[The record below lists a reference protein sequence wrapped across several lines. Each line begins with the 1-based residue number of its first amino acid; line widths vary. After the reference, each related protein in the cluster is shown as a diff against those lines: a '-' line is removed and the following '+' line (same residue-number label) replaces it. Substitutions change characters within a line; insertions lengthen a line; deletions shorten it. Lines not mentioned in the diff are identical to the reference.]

1 MEFIYACSKGY
12 IKKINFVIA
21 LIKPKKRMVEDKNYV
36 PKQEKKPPY
45 ILILLIIILVGG
57 LGIISSQYLRLKNSS
72 EEREQFLEEE
82 KADLTNQLN
91 DMYTQYDSLKT
102 ENDTINLKLEA
113 EQAKIQRLL
122 AINASNVQKIKLYKK
137 ELGTLRNIMRS
148 YIIQI
153 DSLNRRNQEL
163 VAENKE
169 VRTQLY
175 QIESSKKQ
183 LEEQNVE
190 LSSKV
195 ETASI
200 LQAKNI
206 IATPLNKRSNENFST
221 NKVVKIKTCFTVR
234 ENAIVPAGTK
244 TLYIRIVRPDE
255 VVLANSPDNLFE
267 YNDEMIVY
275 SAKRDLEYENQDI
288 DICIFWD
295 RDIPESGITKL
306 SEDLIGGTYSV
317 DIFHNG
323 NIIGTTTFTLK
334 EGGGLFN

>member
-1 MEFIYACSKGY
+1 MEEE
-12 IKKINFVIA
+12 
-21 LIKPKKRMVEDKNYV
+21 RTYV

-45 ILILLIIILVGG
+45 ILIILIIILVGG
-57 LGIISSQYLRLKNSS
+57 LGIISSQYLRLKKTSQ
-72 EEREQFLEEE
+72 EREMFLEEE
-82 KADLTNQLN
+82 KTDLTNQLN
-91 DMYTQYDSLKT
+91 NMYTQYDSLKT

-122 AINASNVQKIKLYKK
+122 SINASNVQKIRLYKK

-163 VAENKE
+163 VAENQE

-190 LSSKV
+190 LSTKV

-200 LQAKNI
+200 LQAKDI
-206 IATPLNKRSNENFST
+206 VATPLNKRSKENFST
-221 NKVVKIKTCFTVR
+221 TKVVKIRTCFTVR

-244 TLYIRIVRPDE
+244 TLFIRIVRPDE
-255 VVLANSPDNLFE
+255 VVLANSPDNLFQ

-317 DIFHNG
+317 DIFHAG